1 MKKLLVLF
9 ITLITFTNVGYA
21 SFPVLRETIISIDT
35 IIPDTNKIVKK
46 ETKEEYHK
54 RMEKEGFDIEN
65 CMCDDCRKFKNVTL
79 NLIPDTIKRYYQ
91 QGFIVEAGLG
101 TVYAP
106 NLLNLTYVF
115 HFKNRFSWHISAG
128 IPSFTSGFS
137 FSNERNS
144 QYSLVLGKVIG
155 DAFCLR
161 FAWEKENQISEKLF
175 WCYGVQVPIIMFDY
189 GTRMDDYDNE
199 YTGWEVSSLIST
211 AGSLDAFDFYPLPL
225 INIRYKL

>member
-1 MKKLLVLF
+1 MKNILFLLITI
-9 ITLITFTNVGYA
+9 ITLTNVSYA
-21 SFPVLRETIISIDT
+21 SFPVLGETIISIDT

-46 ETKEEYHK
+46 ETTEEYHK

-65 CMCDDCRKFKNVTL
+65 CMCADCRKFKNVNL
-79 NLIPDTIKRYYQ
+79 NLISDTIKGYYQ

-115 HFKNRFSWHISAG
+115 HFKNSFSWHISAG

-189 GTRMDDYDNE
+189 RTE
-199 YTGWEVSSLIST
+199 YNRWEVSSLIST
-211 AGSLDAFDFYPLPL
+211 AGSLDAIDFYPLPL

>member
-1 MKKLLVLF
+1 MKNILFLLITI
-9 ITLITFTNVGYA
+9 ITLTNVSYA
-21 SFPVLRETIISIDT
+21 SFLFLGETIISIDT

-46 ETKEEYHK
+46 ETTEEYHK

-65 CMCDDCRKFKNVTL
+65 CMCADCRKFKNVNL
-79 NLIPDTIKRYYQ
+79 NLISDTIKGYYQ

-189 GTRMDDYDNE
+189 RTE
-199 YTGWEVSSLIST
+199 YNRWEVSSLIST
-211 AGSLDAFDFYPLPL
+211 AGSLDAIDFYPLPL